1 MSAAVATAPSPVPVA
16 HPQTGEF
23 IDGQT
28 LRFAV
33 PTDGTLQ
40 FLPGRLEVVAGPDAG
55 REIRFVRL
63 PGEPSVDITF
73 GRTSGPAYSHV
84 QLHARTVSRQHAV
97 MSLLDDHWQLQNLSQ
112 TNPVVLN
119 GRPLAD
125 QEIAPLLVDGDRIE
139 MGEIVFVFRGR

>member
-84 QLHARTVSRQHAV
+84 QL
-97 MSLLDDHWQLQNLSQ
+97 QNLSQ